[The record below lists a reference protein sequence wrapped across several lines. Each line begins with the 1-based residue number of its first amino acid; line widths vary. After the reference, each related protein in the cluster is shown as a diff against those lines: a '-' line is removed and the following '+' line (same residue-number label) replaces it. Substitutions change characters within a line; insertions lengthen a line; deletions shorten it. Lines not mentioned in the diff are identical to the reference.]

1 MLTHHAQPI
10 QAVSRRIY
18 IDPSYSR
25 FDADKLFELD
35 DPVLNRDGQL
45 LPFHRLRAH
54 MRARSVEVHTAD
66 RLALEDGNPSSPAD
80 YYSLGILGNFERI
93 LAAGQARL
101 AAFVIMEPPVVA
113 PELYAA
119 LPRLTAVFDRVYV
132 HNVVGDGYSLQGVE
146 AARLRKFHWPIPHTD
161 VLEPCWSRTER
172 LKRVVVV
179 NGNHRPKSKPGELYS
194 TRIEAMSALARH
206 GAVDLYG
213 TGWNRWWSR
222 TAMWLPYWRHARA
235 IRSID
240 RGPCASKFEVMQQYD
255 FCLCFENMAM
265 QGYITEKIFDCFYA
279 GVIPLYLG
287 APDIAEQ
294 LPIDTYVDVRDFEN
308 WNELWQHVSALPAAR
323 VQAMREAGRDFLR
336 SERAGRF
343 YHSIEDICGS

>member
-1 MLTHHAQPI
+1 VLTYTAQP
-10 QAVSRRIY
+10 ARHVPRRIY

-45 LPFHRLRAH
+45 LPFHRLREH
-54 MRARSVEVHTAD
+54 MRARSIEVHTAD
-66 RLALEDGNPSSPAD
+66 RLNTVDGNAEMPAD
-80 YYSLGILGNFERI
+80 YYSLGILANFEPI
-93 LAAGQARL
+93 LAAGKVRL

-119 LPRLTAVFDRVYV
+119 LPGLTAVFDRVYV
-132 HNVVGDGYSLQGVE
+132 HNTSGDGYSLTGVD
-146 AARLRKFHWPIPHTD
+146 AARLHKFHWPIPHAD
-161 VLEPCWSRTER
+161 VLEACWSHADR

-179 NGNHRPKSKPGELYS
+179 NGNHQPKWRAGELYS
-194 TRIEAMSALARH
+194 KRIEAMSALARH

-222 TAMWLPYWRHARA
+222 SAMWLPYWRHVRA
-235 IRSID
+235 IRAID
-240 RGPCASKFEVMQQYD
+240 RGPCASKFEVMQRYD

-265 QGYITEKIFDCFYA
+265 RGYITEKIFDCLYA

-287 APDIAEQ
+287 APDIAEH
-294 LPIDTYVDVRDFEN
+294 LPADTYVDVRHFAN
-308 WNELWQHVSALPAAR
+308 WNELWRHVRALPAAR
-323 VQAMREAGRDFLR
+323 VQAMRDAGRAFLC
-336 SERAGRF
+336 SEQSCRF
-343 YHSIEDICGS
+343 YRSIEDICES